1 MGTPAPSDDPD
12 NPHWGIFAAAV
23 AWIASVALL
32 VFVQLL
38 FIVPYGFFKYRN
50 DGLPAFVQGMQ
61 TDPIAILLQ
70 ILSVIPSHLLTLV
83 VVWMIVTQFG
93 KRPFWRAFGWSWSAN
108 FRLWQSVG
116 VAAAMLGCGILIGWL
131 FGGGDTQLDQIVES
145 STAAR
150 VTVAILATATAPL
163 VEELIYRG
171 LLYSALLKGLTRFNA
186 QRAVIHA
193 NRTAMNSAAN
203 VIDERRAFEIT
214 GQARR
219 TAMIWTVFI
228 VSLIFALV
236 HVLQYKN
243 NLGVIIAVALLSFVL
258 TLTRAL
264 TGRLLPCFVIHLVF
278 NGIQSLF
285 LLLQPFFPQHD
296 AVPTVP
302 TAPTSIILFNFA
314 HHLQNLF

>member
-1 MGTPAPSDDPD
+1 MPAAEDDPD
-12 NPHWGIFAAAV
+12 SPHWGIMAAAV
-23 AWIASVALL
+23 AWIASIALL
-32 VFVQLL
+32 VFVQLI
-38 FIVPYGFFKYRN
+38 FIVPYGFIKYRN
-50 DGLPAFVQGMQ
+50 DGLAAFVQGMQ

-83 VVWMIVTQFG
+83 VVWMIVTHFG
-93 KRPFWRAFGWSWSAN
+93 KRPFWSAFGWSWSEN

-116 VAAAMLGCGILIGWL
+116 VAGAMLGCGILIGWL
-131 FGGGDTQLDQIVES
+131 FGGGDTQLDQIVSS

-150 VTVAILATATAPL
+150 ITVAILATATAPL

-171 LLYSALLKGLTRFNA
+171 LLYSALLKTLTRFNA
-186 QRAVIHA
+186 QREVIRA
-193 NRTAMNSAAN
+193 SRAEMISTAD
-203 VIDERRAFEIT
+203 VIDEQRAFEIT
-214 GQARR
+214 GRARR
-219 TAMIWTVFI
+219 TALIWTVFI

-264 TGRLLPCFVIHLVF
+264 TGRLLPCFIIHLVF

-285 LLLQPFFPQHD
+285 LLLQPLFPQHD
-296 AVPTVP
+296 AVP
-302 TAPTSIILFNFA
+302 TAPTSIILFNFV
-314 HHLQNLF
+314 HYLQNLF